1 MKRELTLAIGAALL
15 GASSTV
21 FAITDTET
29 NASIPFN
36 LSNPGARSMGMGGAF
51 VGLADDATAA
61 YTNPA
66 GLTQL
71 VTPEVSVE
79 GRHTDY
85 SIAHV
90 TGGSAS
96 FNPFNGSGINTADA
110 DSSRTNLSFISFV
123 YPHERWSFAAYR
135 DELVHFRTDFAS
147 NSDGVALALDPVPY
161 QTFPVTANAELKIVD
176 YGVSAAF
183 RAGDSVSIGA
193 GLSYYDFDIR
203 TLMTR
208 VAFAGNDLDVPAGTP
223 LNREDQSGSDNDV
236 GVNLGARFV
245 LSEHWSA
252 GVTYRQGPKFG
263 YAATTTVFD
272 LSTGAPSV
280 AVDLK
285 NVRFKVP
292 DQFGA
297 GLSWHPTD
305 ALVVNLDADYIQYS
319 QLTHGMQSLFGSDA
333 TAVSHL
339 SIPNGAE
346 VHLGGEY
353 TFTQMAHPFSLRAG
367 LWHDPRHSIEYKGD
381 PGEDP
386 SAAALAALFHG
397 GKGSQTHVAVG
408 AGFAFAKFQIDA
420 AADFSD
426 QTDTLSLSGVYH
438 F

>member
-1 MKRELTLAIGAALL
+1 MNNRLRIAICLALL
-15 GASSTV
+15 GMSGSA
-21 FAITDTET
+21 AALTDSDV
-29 NASIPFN
+29 NSVIPFN
-36 LSNPGARSMGMGGAF
+36 FANPGARSLGMGGAF
-51 VGLADDATAA
+51 LALSDDATAA

-71 VTPEVSVE
+71 LEPEISVE
-79 GRHTDY
+79 GRHTSY
-85 SIAHV
+85 SV
-90 TGGSAS
+90 PFVNGGSYTVDPLNLEGLHAAEAS
-96 FNPFNGSGINTADA
+96 
-110 DSSRTNLSFISFV
+110 SSKNNISYLSVSF
-123 YPHERWSFAAYR
+123 PHERWSFAAYR

-297 GLSWHPTD
+297 GDFHDQEWAGD
-305 ALVVNLDADYIQYS
+305 
-319 QLTHGMQSLFGSDA
+319 
-333 TAVSHL
+333 
-339 SIPNGAE
+339 
-346 VHLGGEY
+346 
-353 TFTQMAHPFSLRAG
+353 RAG
-367 LWHDPRHSIEYKGD
+367 CGRRRG
-381 PGEDP
+381 
-386 SAAALAALFHG
+386 
-397 GKGSQTHVAVG
+397 
-408 AGFAFAKFQIDA
+408 
-420 AADFSD
+420 
-426 QTDTLSLSGVYH
+426 LS
-438 F
+438 